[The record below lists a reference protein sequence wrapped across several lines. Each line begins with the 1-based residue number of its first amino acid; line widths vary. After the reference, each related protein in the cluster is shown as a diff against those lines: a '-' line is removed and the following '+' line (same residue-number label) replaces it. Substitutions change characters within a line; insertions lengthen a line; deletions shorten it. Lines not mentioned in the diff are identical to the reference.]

1 MMVTNVLDEVSK
13 KMIFGRKTAFLA
25 QNRAILVNWGRK
37 TAHRAAEWA
46 PSVNLKVPR
55 VASGYGGDMFL
66 LNRTRLSPKYGG
78 YMGVA

>member
-13 KMIFGRKTAFLA
+13 KMIFGPKTAFLA
-25 QNRAILVNWGRK
+25 QNRAILVNRGRK
-37 TAHRAAEWA
+37 TARRAAELA
-46 PSVNLKVPR
+46 PSGNLKVPR

-66 LNRTRLSPKYGG
+66 LGRTRQSQKYGG